1 MADIEQRKHR
11 AFVSILSAIALAVS
25 ASQEVEY
32 AKAHRIFMPPTG
44 WQSPPPVHAAAATQS
59 PPAPRMPVQAV
70 AQPNESIIPPPAMQ
84 MEPEPTLQPAQLFIT
99 KVVSE
104 GAPIRRRDDAVDVER
119 HEWAANEEDRLAAR
133 RDTGASNMIASAQEP
148 PQRPPEKS
156 SEERQREATEAMER
170 EMADLSRQDTPAGQ
184 VDSTDVPRPR
194 NEHDE
199 TAASPVGS
207 SAKSDPQTSHHDFIT
222 PLFKAAFTPVK
233 LVLRPFQAPLVPET
247 PQEKEYYHGGQSSY
261 GGTPARENR
270 SPTNAASSYHPS
282 SRTSDSHPSNPAP
295 KKK

>member
-1 MADIEQRKHR
+1 
-11 AFVSILSAIALAVS
+11 
-25 ASQEVEY
+25 
-32 AKAHRIFMPPTG
+32 MPPTG
-44 WQSPPPVHAAAATQS
+44 WQSSPSIHAAVAPQLPTAS
-59 PPAPRMPVQAV
+59 LPPAPRMSMLPVAV
-70 AQPNESIIPPPAMQ
+70 LNAPITPPPSAMQ
-84 MEPEPTLQPAQLFIT
+84 MEPESALQPPPIFIT
-99 KVVSE
+99 KVVSV

-119 HEWAANEEDRLAAR
+119 HEWAANEEDGLAAR

-184 VDSTDVPRPR
+184 VDSTDVPKPR

-199 TAASPVGS
+199 KTVS
-207 SAKSDPQTSHHDFIT
+207 SQESAAKSDPQTSHHDFIT

-233 LVLRPFQAPLVPET
+233 LVLRPFQAPLVLET

-261 GGTPARENR
+261 EGTPTRGNR
-270 SPTNAASSYHPS
+270 SPTNAVNSYRPSSQASGFHPS
-282 SRTSDSHPSNPAP
+282 SPPP